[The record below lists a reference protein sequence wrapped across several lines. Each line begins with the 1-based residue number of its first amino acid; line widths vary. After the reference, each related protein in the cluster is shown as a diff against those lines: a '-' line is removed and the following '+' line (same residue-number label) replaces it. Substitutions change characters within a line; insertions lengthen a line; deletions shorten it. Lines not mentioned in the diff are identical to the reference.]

1 MALSDQ
7 GYFGKREDKVLNE
20 QPNIKSKLLKDN
32 GGNYHKTLYFIYIY
46 YTSCDNRTAAKQL
59 QLPIINVFNKLS

>member
-32 GGNYHKTLYFIYIY
+32 GGNYHKTLYFIYILY
-46 YTSCDNRTAAKQL
+46 VLRQPHSCKTIAAAH
-59 QLPIINVFNKLS
+59 N